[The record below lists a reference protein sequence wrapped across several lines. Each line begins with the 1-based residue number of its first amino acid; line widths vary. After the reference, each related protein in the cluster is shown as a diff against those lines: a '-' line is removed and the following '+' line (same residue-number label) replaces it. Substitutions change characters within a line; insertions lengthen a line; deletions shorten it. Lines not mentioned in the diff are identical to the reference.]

1 MRYSVESCD
10 GESSVGGGTD
20 SSQLDTTNTGAGF
33 DSDLDVTV
41 ESPGGT
47 PRVLDKVVVGAVL
60 SSVADG
66 EDTMVEVG
74 STGRSG
80 EDTRAVHLEGSLVG
94 FDSDGGRGNG
104 DGSLKGGGVTL
115 SNVIVVG
122 GLNGSGLLIFASR
135 LSSNVGVVCLR
146 DGGVRFEELEGEV
159 HRTTIASIVSCG
171 AINELLLGEA
181 HKFLVGSEVGTFHS
195 TGGGESPARSAASLV
210 LNGGDTSSGNPVDG
224 GSVGDGIL
232 SGGGGVRRSFV
243 SGHTLLLSLSHGGH
257 EVVSDLVGSVGG
269 VVLVD
274 ESVSLHE
281 EFHAEFV
288 FLDGSVGETVLGD
301 VLHEGF
307 LSGGK
312 GVLGGDGTDLVTLED
327 G

>member
-1 MRYSVESCD
+1 MRYSLVSCD
-10 GESSVGGGTD
+10 GVSSVGGGTD
-20 SSQLDTTNTGAGF
+20 GSHLDTANTRAGF

-66 EDTMVEVG
+66 EDTMVKVG

-80 EDTRAVHLEGSLVG
+80 EDTRVVHLEGSSVS
-94 FDSDGGRGNG
+94 FDSDGGRAHG
-104 DGSLKGGGVTL
+104 DGSLKGGGVVL
-115 SNVIVVG
+115 RNVRVFG
-122 GLNGSGLLIFASR
+122 GLNGSGLRMSAS
-135 LSSNVGVVCLR
+135 LLLTSVGVVVLR
-146 DGGVRFEELEGEV
+146 DGGVSCEEREGEIHGATV
-159 HRTTIASIVSCG
+159 ASIVSGG

-181 HKFLVGSEVGTFHS
+181 HKFLVGGEVVTFHS
-195 TGGGESPARSAASLV
+195 TSGGESPARSARSLV
-210 LNGGDTSSGNPVDG
+210 LNGGDTSGGNPVDRA
-224 GSVGDGIL
+224 SVGDGIL
-232 SGGGGVRRSFV
+232 SDGGRVRRSSV
-243 SGHTLLLSLSHGGH
+243 SGHSLLLSLSHGGH

-274 ESVSLHE
+274 ESVSLLE
-281 EFHAEFV
+281 EVHAEFV

-312 GVLGGDGTDLVTLED
+312 GVLGGDGTDFVTSED